1 MKKITKQH
9 SASKMMDE
17 LSQLKIY
24 GGREESAEKFK
35 LSMKNCKTVCLSSTK
50 EE

>member
-1 MKKITKQH
+1 MKNITKQQ
-9 SASKMMDE
+9 STSKMMDE

-24 GGREESAEKFK
+24 GGREEAAEKFT

>member
-24 GGREESAEKFK
+24 GNYSVIRDWRTTGASAAFRYRG
-35 LSMKNCKTVCLSSTK
+35 
-50 EE
+50 